1 MCKISLKI
9 KSSVSTAVTNTLTN
23 EHFSFYLILQV
34 ILLFQNLSE
43 EAALKV
49 LLAVLEDVK
58 CKVCKF
64 VISLPLVSDMDGEV
78 VCGACLTPD
87 SKCTYPADAKVPL
100 PTTEESILTSVVLAI
115 PRECRYSGCSV
126 VIIPG
131 DDHKVWCEF
140 QETSCKLCDWDG
152 AARDLV
158 YHVKNSHQLEP
169 HEMGMFLFTR
179 QLEQFNP
186 KNEVNTFTAVFVGNV
201 FLWVVTSVDTNEKEF
216 RNNYISVPI
225 GKQATKIS
233 VAIVFGDECF
243 ENVNAIQKEL
253 NLNPIFSTSTRNS
266 IVFPTSVLDV
276 YIDQDNALKWKE
288 VFTVEAL

>member
-1 MCKISLKI
+1 M
-9 KSSVSTAVTNTLTN
+9 
-23 EHFSFYLILQV
+23 
-34 ILLFQNLSE
+34 LLD
-43 EAALKV
+43 V
-49 LLAVLEDVK
+49 LGDMK

-64 VISLPLVSDMDGEV
+64 VLSLPLVSDTDGEI
-78 VCGACLTPD
+78 VCEACLTTD
-87 SKCTYPADAKVPL
+87 SKCTYPADAKLPL
-100 PTTEESILTSVVLAI
+100 PPTEESILTSVVLAI
-115 PRECRYSGCSV
+115 PRECRYIGCPV

-140 QETSCKLCDWDG
+140 QETSCKLCDWVG

-158 YHVKNSHQLEP
+158 YHVKTSHQLEP
-169 HEMGMFLFTR
+169 NEMGEFLITR

-233 VAIVFGDECF
+233 VEIVFGDECLK
-243 ENVNAIQKEL
+243 NVNAIKKEL

-266 IVFPTSVLDV
+266 IVFPTSVLDD
-276 YIDQDNALKWKE
+276 YIDQDNSLKWNE
-288 VFTVEAL
+288 VFIAEAL